1 MNCKVIAGKIDGK
14 WIDTSDWSSG
24 QIVQLEPAPF
34 FHRVPISPEWNAE
47 QQMQIITEYRRSLLE
62 HRGLSNNA
70 DVAVYASEPRVQVGP
85 ILKPGETG
93 ELQT

>member
-14 WIDTSDWSSG
+14 WIDTSDWSPG
-24 QIVQLEPAPF
+24 QIAQIEPAPF
-34 FHRVPISPEWNAE
+34 LHRVPISPEWNAE
-47 QQMQIITEYRRSLLE
+47 QQMQIIAEYRRSLLE